1 MKLRAD
7 ARRMVDVP
15 SSVYPQMPTP
25 EPAMQPSPAR
35 EISSPAGKRG
45 DLIALGIIAI
55 CVALIH
61 TLTNGRY
68 GFHRDEL
75 QVLDDARHMDWG
87 FVAYPPFTP
96 FVERVSFALFGP
108 SLIGLRTFSVLAQ
121 ATAIVLT
128 GLMARELGAKRLGQI
143 VAALGT
149 TVSLLPLF
157 QGTEFQYSSFD
168 YLWWVLIAY
177 FLIRLLKSPLSN
189 SDDPRWWLAIGAI
202 AGLGL
207 MTKYSMAFYLAA
219 IVVALLLTPARR
231 HLRSKW
237 FWCAAAIALL
247 IFLPNL
253 IWQVRHDFISL
264 HFLRSI
270 HARDVAWGRANG
282 FLRDQFLISTNIFVA
297 PLWLAGLFYYFAIPE
312 EKRYRALGWLYVI
325 LLAFFLVA
333 KGRGYYLAPAYPMLY
348 AGGSVLWQRWLASL
362 RARWSRVVQIATFAM
377 LALGGV
383 AAGAV
388 TLPIAPVNSPSNIAL
403 KLNGDLREE
412 VGWPELVAAL
422 AKVRDSLPPRE
433 RAHVAILTGNYGETG
448 AVDLYG
454 PAYGLPPAISGV
466 NSAWY
471 RGYGDPPPQTLI
483 VVGVPRRYLEAAFG
497 SCRVAAYNRVPYG
510 IKNEEST
517 YNSEILVCSQPR
529 EPWPLLWK
537 RAQAFG

>member
-1 MKLRAD
+1 MPPP
-7 ARRMVDVP
+7 P
-15 SSVYPQMPTP
+15 SLS
-25 EPAMQPSPAR
+25 S
-35 EISSPAGKRG
+35 EISSPATKRG
-45 DLIALGIIAI
+45 DLVALVIIAI
-55 CVALIH
+55 GVALIH
-61 TLTNGRY
+61 MLTNGRY

-96 FVERVSFALFGP
+96 FIERVSLALFGP

-128 GLMARELGAKRLGQI
+128 GLMARELGAKHLAQI

-149 TVSLLPLF
+149 AVSLLPMF
-157 QGTEFQYSSFD
+157 QGTEFQYTSFD

-177 FLIRLLKSPLSN
+177 FLIRLLKSPLSK
-189 SDDPRWWLAIGAI
+189 SDDPRWWLAIGAV

-237 FWCAAAIALL
+237 FWCAAALALL
-247 IFLPNL
+247 IFLPNV
-253 IWQVRHDFISL
+253 IWQVRHDFVSL

-282 FLRDQFLISTNIFVA
+282 FLRDQFFISTNIFAA
-297 PLWLAGLFYYFAIPE
+297 PLWLAGLFYYFAVPE
-312 EKRYRALGWLYVI
+312 GKRYRSLGWLYAI
-325 LLAFFLVA
+325 LLAFFLIA

-348 AGGSVLWQRWLASL
+348 AAGSVLWQRWLASL

-388 TLPIAPVNSPSNIAL
+388 TLPIAPVNSPRNIAL

-422 AKVRDSLPPRE
+422 AKVRDSLPAEE
-433 RAHVAILTGNYGETG
+433 RAHASILTGNYGETG

-454 PAYGLPPAISGV
+454 PQYGLPPAISGV

-471 RGYGDPPPQTLI
+471 RGYGDPPRQI
-483 VVGVPRRYLEAAFG
+483 VIAVGISQPALERAFE
-497 SCRVAAYNRVPYG
+497 SCSVAGHNGNLYG

-517 YNSEILVCSQPR
+517 YHSEIFVCRQPR
-529 EPWPLLWK
+529 APWPVLWK